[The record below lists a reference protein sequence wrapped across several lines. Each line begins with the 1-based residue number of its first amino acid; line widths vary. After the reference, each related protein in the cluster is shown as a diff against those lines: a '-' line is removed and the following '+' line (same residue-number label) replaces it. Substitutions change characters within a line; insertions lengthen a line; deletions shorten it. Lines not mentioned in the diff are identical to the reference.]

1 MSKTTLTLEQK
12 AKREELA
19 LFATYEIEAITT
31 HLRDNLP
38 TEAEYGY
45 LRCMVLR
52 ILELNSAAMSVLGGE
67 DDIET
72 AKLRRVVEGH

>member
-1 MSKTTLTLEQK
+1 MSKATFTPEQK

-19 LFATYEIEAITT
+19 LFATHEIEAITT

-38 TEAEYGY
+38 TEAEYGHM
-45 LRCMVLR
+45 RCMVLR

-67 DDIET
+67 DDVGT
-72 AKLRRVVEGH
+72 AKLRSVVEGH